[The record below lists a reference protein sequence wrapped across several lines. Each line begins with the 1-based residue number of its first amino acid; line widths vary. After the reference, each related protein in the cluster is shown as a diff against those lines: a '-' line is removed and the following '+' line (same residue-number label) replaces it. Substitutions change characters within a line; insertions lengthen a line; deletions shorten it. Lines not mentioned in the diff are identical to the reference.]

1 MARLNMCHGTH
12 EWHKAVIDRI
22 RSLNKSKGYSV
33 AIMVDTE
40 GSEVHINELE
50 QPLKAE
56 EGDEVTVTIRD
67 ALNKEGAK
75 VLGISYE
82 AFIDD
87 VQVLHVEVVLVGENA
102 MSARCITVRWGM
114 PSSSTE
120 AWWCSR

>member
-1 MARLNMCHGTH
+1 MLETLAAGGMNVARLNMCHGTH

-22 RSLNKSKGYSV
+22 RALNKSKGYSV

-56 EGDEVTVTIRD
+56 EGEEVTVTIRD
-67 ALNKEGAK
+67 AHKEAGTK
-75 VLGISYE
+75 MLGISYE

-87 VQVLHVEVVLVGENA
+87 VQVL
-102 MSARCITVRWGM
+102 IY
-114 PSSSTE
+114 
-120 AWWCSR
+120 